1 MTRPRRDRSAGLVRP
16 YVVTGGR
23 FAPSRNHFDH
33 ITLVVRGVR
42 GLSRAELGSEQCR
55 VLDLLESGALS
66 VAEIGHHLGLPIS
79 VLRVLLSELME
90 HGHITT
96 RSTILTPSGPHADGP
111 DRELLEAVLAG
122 LRAQL

>member
-1 MTRPRRDRSAGLVRP
+1 MTPPRRDRNTGLVRP

-33 ITLVVRGVR
+33 ITLVVRGAR
-42 GLSRAELGSEQCR
+42 GLSRAELGPEQCR
-55 VLDLLESGALS
+55 VLDLLGSGALS

-96 RSTILTPSGPHADGP
+96 QSTILTPSGPLADGP
-111 DRELLEAVLAG
+111 DRDLLEAVLAG